1 MRGNITITLR
11 VSPQRA
17 IQIYNRLYA
26 SGEMS
31 REKWLQNIANVNAQS
46 VAVQKNNEEKAQEY
60 KTFYKNISK
69 KRH

>member
-31 REKWLQNIANVNAQS
+31 REKWLQNIANVNAQN
-46 VAVQKNNEEKAQEY
+46 AVMQKNNKEKAQEY